1 MSNTDKITLNRVM
14 IIEENLSHLRVL
26 SHFLVHNFPQLKI
39 TTVDPGNNLLP
50 GREYNWQDY
59 DLIFISLHQNR
70 DARKIWYQ
78 ALIGIRP
85 PAVFVDDYF
94 DDNEALE
101 ITSFGA
107 VDYIAKHNMQPE
119 RLISAVLSAR
129 GDRLINAE
137 TEKVPV
143 TQLNEL
149 FSEHA
154 KKPAERTAVVDIS
167 KVREHLRSQV
177 EETLSREAINLDST
191 SGQHKAIE
199 FEDTGQITTIDPKSL
214 TALPTD
220 ATIIAEHIK
229 DPEALPDIDRPSES
243 DFREDDT
250 PSRAFDFESSIA
262 SPALNSHLENTWPFT
277 MDDIRAGRA
286 RINYYQIL
294 DLIGVGGV
302 ASVFRAERDR
312 DGDITAMK
320 IINTKAVA
328 DDTIKE
334 RFLREFQVGK
344 NISSKHLV
352 EIYAQGFEDDIAYI
366 VMELLDGNSLKDK
379 INHSQ
384 LSPRTAINHLKS
396 IAMGLHELHEYG
408 IIHRD
413 LKPGNIMFR
422 NDGTL
427 VLVDFGISKMLHQ
440 KPGSTLTK
448 EGEMV
453 GTPLYISP
461 ELALG
466 NKIDARSD
474 IYALGLILYEMIR
487 GRHPFA
493 GKKALEVMYQH
504 IKGPVP
510 MLDDE
515 WHEIND
521 ILVHMLA
528 KDPDDRFPN
537 TETLLEQVDKLPF

>member
-1 MSNTDKITLNRVM
+1 MNTKNKVTLNRVM
-14 IIEENLSHLRVL
+14 IIEENLSHQRVL
-26 SHFLVHNFPQLKI
+26 SHFLIHSFPKLKI
-39 TTVDPGNNLLP
+39 TTVDPSQNLLP
-50 GREYNWQDY
+50 GREYNWQDF
-59 DLIFISLHQNR
+59 DLIFISLHENR
-70 DARKIWYQ
+70 DARKLWYQ
-78 ALIGIRP
+78 ALIGVRP
-85 PAVFVDDYF
+85 PAVFVDDYI
-94 DDNEALE
+94 DEKEALE
-101 ITSFGA
+101 ITNYGA

-119 RLISAVLSAR
+119 RLISAVLVTR
-129 GDRLINAE
+129 GDRLMNAE

-143 TQLNEL
+143 SQLNEL

-154 KKPAERTAVVDIS
+154 KKPPEKTAVIDVS

-177 EETLSREAINLDST
+177 EETLSREAINLEST
-191 SGQHKAIE
+191 AGQNAAAE
-199 FEDTGQITTIDPKSL
+199 LEESGQITTVNPADL

-229 DPEALPDIDRPSES
+229 DPDVLTDVERPSEA
-243 DFREDDT
+243 DHKEDDT
-250 PSRAFDFESSIA
+250 PSKAFDFESSFTT
-262 SPALNSHLENTWPFT
+262 PALNSQLENTWPFT
-277 MDDIRAGRA
+277 MDDIKAGRA
-286 RINYYQIL
+286 RINYYKIL
-294 DLIGVGGV
+294 DLIGVGGI

-312 DGDITAMK
+312 DQDITAMK

-328 DDTIKE
+328 DETIKQ
-334 RFLREFQVGK
+334 RFLREFEVGK
-344 NISSKHLV
+344 NIVSNNLV

-379 INHSQ
+379 MRIDPI
-384 LSPRTAINHLKS
+384 SPRTAINYLKD
-396 IAMGLHELHEYG
+396 IATGLGELHKHD

-427 VLVDFGISKMLHQ
+427 VLVDFGISKILNQ

-466 NKIDARSD
+466 NRVDERSD

-487 GRHPFA
+487 GRHPYT
-493 GKKALEVMYQH
+493 GKKAMQVMYEH

-510 MLDDE
+510 LLDEE

-521 ILVHMLA
+521 LLVHMLA
-528 KDPDDRFPN
+528 KDPDDRF
-537 TETLLEQVDKLPF
+537 TTTDILLEEIDKLPF

>member
-1 MSNTDKITLNRVM
+1 MNTQHKVTLNRVM
-14 IIEENLSHLRVL
+14 IIEENLSHQRVL
-26 SHFLVHNFPQLKI
+26 SHFLIHSFPDLKI
-39 TTVDPGNNLLP
+39 TTVDPSMNLLP
-50 GREYNWQDY
+50 GREHSWQDY
-59 DLIFISLHQNR
+59 DLIFISLHENR
-70 DARKIWYQ
+70 DARKLWYQ
-78 ALIGIRP
+78 ALIGVRP
-85 PAVFVDDYF
+85 PAVFIDDYI
-94 DDNEALE
+94 DEKEALE
-101 ITSFGA
+101 ITNFGA

-119 RLISAVLSAR
+119 RLISAVLATR

-149 FSEHA
+149 FSDSA
-154 KKPAERTAVVDIS
+154 RKPPEKTAVMDVS

-191 SGQHKAIE
+191 SGQHEAIKLE
-199 FEDTGQITTIDPKSL
+199 ETGQISRIDSAEL
-214 TALPTD
+214 QAAPTD
-220 ATIIAEHIK
+220 ATVVAEHIK
-229 DPEALPDIDRPSES
+229 DPDALSNVERPSQIKQE
-243 DFREDDT
+243 EDDT
-250 PSRAFDFESSIA
+250 PSKAFDFESSIA
-262 SPALNSHLENTWPFT
+262 SPALNSQLENSWPFT
-277 MDDIRAGRA
+277 MDDIQAGRA

-294 DLIGVGGV
+294 DLIGVGGI
-302 ASVFRAERDR
+302 ASVFRAMRDR

-320 IINTKAVA
+320 IINTKTMP
-328 DDTIKE
+328 DETIKE

-344 NISSKHLV
+344 NISNQHLV
-352 EIYAQGFEDDIAYI
+352 EIHSQGFEDDIAYI

-379 INHSQ
+379 MRLDPI
-384 LSPRTAINHLKS
+384 SPRTAIKYLKE
-396 IAMGLHELHEYG
+396 IAAGLGELHEHG

-427 VLVDFGISKMLHQ
+427 VLVDFGISKMLNQ

-466 NKIDARSD
+466 NKVDERSD
-474 IYALGLILYEMIR
+474 LYALGLILYEMIR
-487 GRHPFA
+487 GRHPYA
-493 GKKALEVMYQH
+493 GKKAMQVMYEH

-510 MLDDE
+510 LLDEE

-521 ILVHMLA
+521 LLVHMLA
-528 KDPDDRFPN
+528 KDPDDRFSN
-537 TETLLEQVDKLPF
+537 TDILLEEIDKLPF